1 MRHTKGAD
9 GKYHITTA
17 KHGHKV
23 YEHLEGSRAQ
33 VWHGTAFRTP
43 GGLKKHDLMQNKR
56 GRIVSVRKHK
66 TAKKQKRLEK
76 RMREQMEHRNLISAH
91 AKRDEHVAKLRT
103 CRIRDNALDIVLHQ
117 TDGCCEKCR
126 HRTGHCHDSQRQI

>member
-76 RMREQMEHRNLISAH
+76 AGYFTKKGHFGFVKKHNKTHKKKHR
-91 AKRDEHVAKLRT
+91 KDK
-103 CRIRDNALDIVLHQ
+103 
-117 TDGCCEKCR
+117 K
-126 HRTGHCHDSQRQI
+126 